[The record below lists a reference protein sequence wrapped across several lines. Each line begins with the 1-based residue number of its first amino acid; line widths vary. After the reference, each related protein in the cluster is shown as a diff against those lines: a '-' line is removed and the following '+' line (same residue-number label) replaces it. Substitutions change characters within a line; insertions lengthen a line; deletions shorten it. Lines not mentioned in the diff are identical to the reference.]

1 MSDSTRTSS
10 PAGMSTS
17 GMSTT
22 GGGSSWTC
30 SSTMVEV
37 QAENKAYYRAH
48 VEDIFPDT
56 KEVLLTFE
64 DTWLPKG
71 RFPFARVRRPCP
83 PATDVVYSVG
93 DEIEVFSRRSEQE
106 SYGWWSATI
115 NQLKGEFVALH
126 FPTGWDSSGMSDIV
140 LVDRLR
146 MKSTVAPLTALDFY
160 SFLIPLPPEMNEIY
174 RNPAILEED
183 SHQAFIKSINACSV
197 TYDPEKSALRVITQ
211 DSDTERKSSMI
222 QGMHFRNFHQK
233 MLLKN
238 RTAEVAR
245 HLEATRIQSS
255 NGYTEEFHVPSELM
269 GLAIGAHGANIQLAR
284 SVSGII
290 NLELIEDSSTFRVTG
305 DSKECVLKARKLL
318 EFAEDTN
325 QVPRS
330 LVGKVIGK
338 NGRFIQEIVDRS
350 GLLRVKIEGD
360 NEPSPFAQRE
370 EGSVPFIFV
379 GTLDAI
385 CNAKMLLDYHVNH
398 LKEVEQLRQK
408 KSEME
413 QELRT
418 ITGSSGNSYD
428 DDSRSNSRGYSRG
441 RGGRGN
447 GRGSSR
453 GNSSVSNNHY
463 DNGGRRGGRRN
474 FEDYRGGSR
483 RGGEGYNRYP
493 RGRGYD
499 GGRGDFRGNRR
510 KNEDNNS
517 HHRNS
522 THNNNHDSVT
532 EPQSDAPIT
541 SNWGEEE
548 INGNKWDCES
558 SRVSKQ
564 SNSSN
569 SPSSTSEVP
578 SLTATNSSIGGGGK
592 KETHHHKD
600 KKNNLVNKQQQ
611 QIASADSSAGQEK
624 I

>member
-37 QAENKAYYRAH
+37 QRIKPSTVQCGGLPVQGERG
-48 VEDIFPDT
+48 P
-56 KEVLLTFE
+56 EVLLTFE
-64 DTWLPKG
+64 DTWLPNG

-83 PATDVVYSVG
+83 PATEVVYSVG
-93 DEIEVFSRRSEQE
+93 DEIE
-106 SYGWWSATI
+106 
-115 NQLKGEFVALH
+115 LKGEFVALH

-305 DSKECVLKARKLL
+305 ESKECVLKARKLL

-398 LKEVEQLRQK
+398 LKEDLLETPTMMIHVLI
-408 KSEME
+408 
-413 QELRT
+413 QEDTPEEEGEEETEEALLGAIHLCPIT
-418 ITGSSGNSYD
+418 IMTMVGDVG
-428 DDSRSNSRGYSRG
+428 
-441 RGGRGN
+441 
-447 GRGSSR
+447 
-453 GNSSVSNNHY
+453 
-463 DNGGRRGGRRN
+463 
-474 FEDYRGGSR
+474 
-483 RGGEGYNRYP
+483 GGETLRIIAEEVDEAVKAIIVIHVVG
-493 RGRGYD
+493 GYD

-522 THNNNHDSVT
+522 THNYNHDSVT